1 MDPALDAAVR
11 AELKRRP
18 SLNNPSDFALLG
30 AAADEAEM
38 VDDPDLARGLRSGR
52 CPCLIGHTVRWS
64 RASCYSTK
72 WGRDDL
78 DNVED
83 GLFDRLGGVVIL
95 APPGSCGSS
104 DVVAAQR
111 SYRTWQAAFRDL
123 GRVMRE
129 TGVTTSRPGPV
140 GAEVSERGGI
150 MTENRL
156 TFCDR
161 DGGYREPTDPTGAAL
176 ARACAATP
184 GDRLPRLAYYDWLT
198 DGDHL
203 TRADIAAAMAR
214 WPHLTAFG
222 FGVYRRPNR
231 RPGEYAA
238 DFDRGREALLGAVT
252 EVAWSLVWLAGQT
265 ARRTVDRGRTSYEFK
280 HRVEDMTGHLAA
292 RTYVSN
298 GAFVAAADVAGFLVL
313 PDFVGPNAVF
323 NFSRRATRRAEIAEG
338 R

>member
-1 MDPALDAAVR
+1 
-11 AELKRRP
+11 
-18 SLNNPSDFALLG
+18 
-30 AAADEAEM
+30 
-38 VDDPDLARGLRSGR
+38 
-52 CPCLIGHTVRWS
+52 
-64 RASCYSTK
+64 
-72 WGRDDL
+72 
-78 DNVED
+78 
-83 GLFDRLGGVVIL
+83 
-95 APPGSCGSS
+95 
-104 DVVAAQR
+104 
-111 SYRTWQAAFRDL
+111 
-123 GRVMRE
+123 
-129 TGVTTSRPGPV
+129 
-140 GAEVSERGGI
+140 

-161 DGGYREPTDPTGAAL
+161 DGGYREPTDPTGAAP

-265 ARRTVDRGRTSYEFK
+265 ARRTADRDRTSYEFK
-280 HRVEDMTGHLAA
+280 HRVEYMTSYLAA

-313 PDFVGPNAVF
+313 PDFGGPNAVF